1 MALEGTCASGGH
13 LRPREIAPQN
23 RRLDHGL
30 PERIFPWER
39 VPELSIILPVR
50 DQENDVASLVRAAVR
65 VEEHVDARGEPVAT
79 EILALDERS
88 GDNTLS
94 VLSVL
99 HGQIANLR
107 TLQDVEPGSS
117 IRRAAKVA
125 RGDVWLVLDHAI
137 DADLAGWA
145 VTQVLRG
152 QRAAFVPGE
161 LLALDRDLGRQLLK
175 HAGGL
180 VSAQNRLRKYLKTR
194 NEPAAFSPAPD
205 GSPKARA
212 KRLLRGGLG
221 RLGLGRFDK
230 P

>member
-1 MALEGTCASGGH
+1 MREWRVAARGRD
-13 LRPREIAPQN
+13 RPPQN
-23 RRLDHGL
+23 RTLDRAPG
-30 PERIFPWER
+30 ERISPVEG
-39 VPELSIILPVR
+39 VPEVSIILPVR

-65 VEEHVDARGEPVAT
+65 VEEHVDARGQPVIS

-107 TLQDVEPGSS
+107 TLQDVEPGLG

-125 RGDVWLVLDHAI
+125 RGDAWLILDHAI

-145 VTQVLRG
+145 LTQVLRG

-161 LLALDRDLGRQLLK
+161 LLALDRALGRELVE
-175 HAGGL
+175 HTGGL
-180 VSAQNRLRKYLKTR
+180 VSAQNRLRKFLR
-194 NEPAAFSPAPD
+194 SRGESAAFSPAPD
-205 GSPKARA
+205 GSAKARA
-212 KRLLRGGLG
+212 KRMLRGGLG
-221 RLGLGRFDK
+221 RLGLGRWDR

>member
-1 MALEGTCASGGH
+1 M
-13 LRPREIAPQN
+13 
-23 RRLDHGL
+23 
-30 PERIFPWER
+30 PE
-39 VPELSIILPVR
+39 VSIILPVR
-50 DQENDVASLVRAAVR
+50 DQENTVASLVRAAVR
-65 VEEHVDARGEPVAT
+65 VEEFVDARGEEVT
-79 EILALDERS
+79 SEILALDERS

-99 HGQIANLR
+99 HGQIKNLR
-107 TLQDVEPGSS
+107 TLQDVEPGSG

-125 RGDVWLVLDHAI
+125 RGEAWLVLDHAI

-145 VTQVLRG
+145 VTQVFRG

-161 LLALDRDLGRQLLK
+161 LLAVDRKLGGQLQR
-175 HAGGL
+175 HTGGL
-180 VSAQNRLRKYLKTR
+180 VSAQNRLRKYLKATG
-194 NEPAAFSPAPD
+194 EPSAFSPAPD
-205 GSPKARA
+205 GSAKARA

>member
-1 MALEGTCASGGH
+1 MGVF
-13 LRPREIAPQN
+13 LRAWEIVPQN
-23 RRLDHGL
+23 HRLDRA
-30 PERIFPWER
+30 PDERISPWEV
-39 VPELSIILPVR
+39 VPEVSIILPVR

-65 VEEHVDARGEPVAT
+65 VEEHVDARGEPVT
-79 EILALDERS
+79 SEILALDERS

-107 TLQDVEPGSS
+107 TLQDVEPGSG

-125 RGDVWLVLDHAI
+125 RGEVWLVLDHAI

-161 LLALDRDLGRQLLK
+161 LLALDRELGRELLK
-175 HAGGL
+175 HTGGL
-180 VSAQNRLRKYLKTR
+180 VSAQNRLRKFLKAR
-194 NEPAAFSPAPD
+194 GEPAAFSPAPD
-205 GSPKARA
+205 GSAKARA

-221 RLGLGRFDK
+221 RFGLGRWDR